1 MKWYTLKLNNLIPHK
16 SLSSRTAA
24 KRKRRGRG
32 TASGL
37 GKTSGR
43 GHKGLGSRSGGG
55 VRPGFEGGQMPLQKR
70 VPKYGFFSR
79 KGRFTEEIRLSS
91 LIKLE
96 KEEIDMEILKKEDLI
111 NHNTYTVKVIKD
123 TETCPKLNL
132 KGIKA
137 TSSVKNLI
145 EGAGG
150 RICLLYTSPSPR
162 DRSLSR
168 MPSSA

>member
-1 MKWYTLKLNNLIPHK
+1 M
-16 SLSSRTAA
+16 
-24 KRKRRGRG
+24 
-32 TASGL
+32 

-79 KGRFTEEIRLSS
+79 KGRFSEELRLST
-91 LIKLE
+91 LINLG
-96 KEEIDMEILKKEDLI
+96 KEQIDINVLKQEDLI
-111 NHNTYTVKVIKD
+111 NQNTIKVKVIKD
-123 TETCPKLNL
+123 TDKCPKLNL
-132 KGIKA
+132 KGIKT

-150 RICLLYTSPSPR
+150 KIEV
-162 DRSLSR
+162 
-168 MPSSA
+168 